1 MGEGVVTRVLAGFF
15 DVAAGNEVY
24 RCRARGVFRKRKT
37 TVLVGDRVVYQA
49 TGPSEGWIEEVLP
62 RQTELVRPPIA
73 NVSQAVLVFSAVNP
87 EFQSYLLDKAL
98 VVVSEAQLEKL
109 IVISKMDL
117 VSPSALDALIAPY
130 LKADYQVIPV
140 STKTGTGVSK
150 VKSALQGH
158 TSVFVGPSGVG
169 KSSLGNALSPA
180 LGLKM
185 GEISTKMGRG
195 KHTTRHTELFLI
207 DTDTYVAD
215 AAGFSQLQVDVRSE
229 DLRLFFPE
237 FALFS
242 LDCPYRGCLH
252 VEEEECGV
260 KQAVRM
266 NQISALRYENY
277 CQLYDEVRHRE
288 ETRY

>member
-73 NVSQAVLVFSAVNP
+73 NVSQAVLVFSAAHP

-98 VVVSEAQLEKL
+98 VVVSDAQLEKL

-117 VSPSALDALIAPY
+117 VSPAVLDGLIAPY

-140 STKTGTGVSK
+140 STKTGTGVSE
-150 VKSALQGH
+150 VKSALKGH
-158 TSVFVGPSGVG
+158 TSVLVGPSGVG

-185 GEISTKMGRG
+185 GEISEKMGRG

-207 DTDTYVAD
+207 DTETYVAD
-215 AAGFSQLQVDVRSE
+215 AAGFSQLQVNVQSE

-237 FALFS
+237 FALFA
-242 LDCPYRGCLH
+242 LDCEYRGCIH
-252 VEEEECGV
+252 VEEEACAV
-260 KQAVRM
+260 KQAVIM
-266 NQISALRYENY
+266 NQISASRYENY